1 MEKRNL
7 LILSLALSLVQPAN
21 SVEFQDPRPLVAAIK
36 YLQHTY
42 RIAINYEDPPLQ
54 HEGDSVDVT
63 DTVQNEK
70 QRQANPS
77 LRIRVPRGG
86 TLSVPDSSISIRQGV
101 ADDAMT
107 VLSRL
112 LVLHETAGLPGKF
125 VLQQRNGVPTLI
137 PTAVKNSKG
146 EWTAITSI
154 LDQPVSFPQQ
164 ERSAAELVELVLK
177 EVTKR
182 KGIKVELAAAPVQ
195 LFLQS
200 RLTVGA
206 NEQTASSILGNVFQE
221 LSRQAGPA
229 ARGQTLLSYR
239 LLFDSQLNYYL
250 LTVSPVLLP
259 AAPLSLVPPATSDSG
274 KMGGVQPSKK

>member
-1 MEKRNL
+1 MDKQKIFAL
-7 LILSLALSLVQPAN
+7 LLALALVQPAN

-36 YLQHTY
+36 YLQQTY
-42 RIAINYEDPPLQ
+42 RIAINYEDPPFQ

-63 DTVQNEK
+63 DAVQNER

-77 LRIRVPRGG
+77 SRIRVPRGG
-86 TLSVPDSSISIRQGV
+86 TLSIPDSSILIRQGV

-125 VLQQRNGVPTLI
+125 VLQLRNGVPTVI
-137 PTAVKNSKG
+137 PTAVKNTKG
-146 EWTAITSI
+146 EWTAVTSI

-164 ERSAAELVELVLK
+164 ERSAAELVELILR

-182 KGIKVELAAAPVQ
+182 RGIKVELAAAPLQ

-200 RLTVGA
+200 RFAVGA
-206 NEQTASSILGNVFQE
+206 NEQTAASILGDVFQD

-229 ARGQTLLSYR
+229 AKGQTLLSYR
-239 LLFDSQLNYYL
+239 LLFDSQLSYYL

-259 AAPLSLVPPATSDSG
+259 VAPLGFVSPATSDSG
-274 KMGGVQPSKK
+274 KLGGVQPSKK